1 MATLEER
8 IQNLTQDINPMGSGV
23 MSDQD
28 AERLMII
35 QQPQEFIS
43 NPKGQSTKLRMEAML
58 RLPKGSLSD
67 SDALRMLQMMGG
79 ELNTQALPSVYQT
92 LKSLVGDSRNET
104 VGSGVMSDR
113 DAQRVMQALGGNNNT
128 MPIGSGVMSDRDAQ
142 RVMNAMPR
150 RETMGSGVMSDRE
163 ADMVMNAMP
172 SNPMQPLVEMG
183 FGEQV
188 DIILGNPADSDISR
202 QAQQQIINEMGTGM
216 DIDSFLMEVNN
227 LAPKGAMTNID
238 AEGIKQLMSMG
249 RDGDTT
255 IGHLSEGEVVIPAPV
270 LEANPQAADMLE
282 QTMSQMGIDPRTR
295 VVDSTGEIGGIAS
308 INPETGFQE
317 FGFLSK
323 LWKKAKKVV
332 KAVAPIAVNFIPG
345 VGPLAKAALTAGIG
359 KASGLSTKDALLGGA
374 LSYGGSKL
382 FGGTPAAGKAST
394 GNIFSRAKDY
404 VFKGSDGIGLLGN
417 LGKSAYNA
425 YDYVMPGSD
434 GVGLFGNVKSGIG
447 SLFGG
452 GQPEFEMLPDGTYKE
467 IASGDV
473 FGIEELRQAG
483 KIDRAGNLVNS
494 PVANAFSDQS
504 NLGRIEDLFKTV
516 TGDDGMTR
524 TEELV
529 SAGYSPED
537 IEAAKAN
544 GTFNALVAKARSEG
558 KVVSNRGAVGAIQN
572 ALTGGGDSTSSGG
585 MGMMG
590 KLGIAGL
597 AGLIGKLAYEEAKNQ
612 KGVPL
617 TPLTQMDQLG
627 RYNIAAEMARQAGEG
642 SPSRVEYGLNPEGMP
657 ALSGG
662 SPRMAA
668 YGGIMNLNM
677 GGMPRY
683 NYGGEVQYFNQGG
696 MPRYNYGGGVQ
707 YFNQGGA
714 VAMAEGGDMDATI
727 NIEEFPAK
735 DGQIDGPGTEVSDD
749 IPAMLSDGEFV
760 MTAKAVK
767 GAGAFNINDNNGIL
781 TLTPNG
787 DPSRDSGTRVM
798 YKLMEHF
805 GKVA

>member
-142 RVMNAMPR
+142 RVMQALGGNNNTMPIGSGVMSDREMERLMNAMPR

-227 LAPKGAMTNID
+227 LAPKGAMSNVD
-238 AEGIKQLMSMG
+238 AEVMQRLMSAG

-323 LWKKAKKVV
+323 LFKKV
-332 KAVAPIAVNFIPG
+332 KKLAPLAAFIPG
-345 VGPLAKAALTAGIG
+345 VGPAV
-359 KASGLSTKDALLGGA
+359 S
-374 LSYGGSKL
+374 
-382 FGGTPAAGKAST
+382 
-394 GNIFSRAKDY
+394 
-404 VFKGSDGIGLLGN
+404 GLLGSAGTAVAGA
-417 LGKSAYNA
+417 LGKVPGIGGLLKAGATKLGSAYTGKLAGLPSLLARNQG
-425 YDYVMPGSD
+425 D
-434 GVGLFGNVKSGIG
+434 VGTTNPLIKALGDKLG
-447 SLFGG
+447 FGG
-452 GQPEFEMLPDGTYKE
+452 RSAELDNLINPATNSYYTSTE
-467 IASGDV
+467 IAAMTD
-473 FGIEELRQAG
+473 EEKRVA
-483 KIDRAGNLVNS
+483 IDRGRQDQGGTTLPAFISETINPTQIPEYDKEGNLLPPTQNS
-494 PVANAFSDQS
+494 NQ
-504 NLGRIEDLFKTV
+504 
-516 TGDDGMTR
+516 
-524 TEELV
+524 
-529 SAGYSPED
+529 
-537 IEAAKAN
+537 
-544 GTFNALVAKARSEG
+544 
-558 KVVSNRGAVGAIQN
+558 
-572 ALTGGGDSTSSGG
+572 GG

-597 AGLIGKLAYEEAKNQ
+597 AGLIGKLAYEEAKDQ

-627 RYNIAAEMARQAGEG
+627 RYNIEAEIARRTGAEA
-642 SPSRVEYGLNPEGMP
+642 PSRVEFGLNPEGMP

>member
-104 VGSGVMSDR
+104 VGPGVMTDR

-128 MPIGSGVMSDRDAQ
+128 MPIGSGVMSDQDAE
-142 RVMNAMPR
+142 RLMNAMPDAVR
-150 RETMGSGVMSDRE
+150 ANKSLLSGVPDPMMSGVDT
-163 ADMVMNAMP
+163 
-172 SNPMQPLVEMG
+172 SIMQPLVEMG
-183 FGEQV
+183 FEKQV
-188 DIILGNPADSDISR
+188 RVILSTPQNSPESIE
-202 QAQQQIINEMGTGM
+202 AQHQIINEMGTGM
-216 DIDSFLMEVNN
+216 DIDAFVQTIREV
-227 LAPKGAMTNID
+227 APPAIQEELLRDRMQPVGAMTNID

-317 FGFLSK
+317 FGYLSK
-323 LWKKAKKVV
+323 LFKKV
-332 KAVAPIAVNFIPG
+332 KKLAPLAAFIPG
-345 VGPLAKAALTAGIG
+345 VGPAV
-359 KASGLSTKDALLGGA
+359 S
-374 LSYGGSKL
+374 
-382 FGGTPAAGKAST
+382 
-394 GNIFSRAKDY
+394 
-404 VFKGSDGIGLLGN
+404 GLLGSAGTAVAGA
-417 LGKSAYNA
+417 LGKVPGIGGLLKAGATKLGSAYTGKLAGLPSLLTRN
-425 YDYVMPGSD
+425 PGD
-434 GVGLFGNVKSGIG
+434 VGTTNPLIKALGDKLG
-447 SLFGG
+447 FGG
-452 GQPEFEMLPDGTYKE
+452 RSAELDNLINPATNSYYTPAE
-467 IASGDV
+467 IAAMTD
-473 FGIEELRQAG
+473 EEKRVA
-483 KIDRAGNLVNS
+483 IDRGRQDQGGTTLPAVISETINPTQIPEYDKEGNLLPPTQNS
-494 PVANAFSDQS
+494 NQ
-504 NLGRIEDLFKTV
+504 
-516 TGDDGMTR
+516 
-524 TEELV
+524 
-529 SAGYSPED
+529 
-537 IEAAKAN
+537 
-544 GTFNALVAKARSEG
+544 
-558 KVVSNRGAVGAIQN
+558 
-572 ALTGGGDSTSSGG
+572 GG

-597 AGLIGKLAYEEAKNQ
+597 AGLIGKLAYDEAKDQ

-627 RYNIAAEMARQAGEG
+627 RYNIEAEIARRTGAEA
-642 SPSRVEYGLNPEGMP
+642 PSRVEFGLNPEGMP

>member
-1 MATLEER
+1 
-8 IQNLTQDINPMGSGV
+8 MG
-23 MSDQD
+23 
-28 AERLMII
+28 AI
-35 QQPQEFIS
+35 
-43 NPKGQSTKLRMEAML
+43 
-58 RLPKGSLSD
+58 
-67 SDALRMLQMMGG
+67 
-79 ELNTQALPSVYQT
+79 
-92 LKSLVGDSRNET
+92 
-104 VGSGVMSDR
+104 
-113 DAQRVMQALGGNNNT
+113 
-128 MPIGSGVMSDRDAQ
+128 
-142 RVMNAMPR
+142 
-150 RETMGSGVMSDRE
+150 SDRE
-163 ADMVMNAMP
+163 MEIFRDTMP

-238 AEGIKQLMSMG
+238 AEGINELMRFAVKQKVDQSGNPLLKLGVETG
-249 RDGDTT
+249 RMNDTT
-255 IGHLSEGEVVIPAPV
+255 LGHLSEGEAVIPAEV
-270 LEANPQAADMLE
+270 LEANPQAAQSLD
-282 QTMSQMGIDPRTR
+282 QTMTEMGINPDSRI
-295 VVDSTGEIGGIAS
+295 VDTTGQINGIAS
-308 INPETGFQE
+308 INPETGLQE
-317 FGFLSK
+317 FGIGSSFQKFRRKVLKPVAKIAAVVPGPWQAPAIIYNK
-323 LWKKAKKVV
+323 LESGYN
-332 KAVAPIAVNFIPG
+332 IASG
-345 VGPLAKAALTAGIG
+345 KGGIG
-359 KASGLSTKDALLGGA
+359 DLMTVMAGGTQKVGGEGGAWDRIKSGDFAKEGGGTGFFDSAGKAFKGIGSVDGKFNPLQYGKNIASTYRDDQLGGYFGLLGGGEQPLPEEIQYDPVNQGYINTKTGMPVSDEEIKA
-374 LSYGGSKL
+374 LQGGS
-382 FGGTPAAGKAST
+382 FIGGTKTPSF
-394 GNIFSRAKDY
+394 I
-404 VFKGSDGIGLLGN
+404 KGIEDTLKGQTDPS
-417 LGKSAYNA
+417 S
-425 YDYVMPGSD
+425 S
-434 GVGLFGNVKSGIG
+434 
-447 SLFGG
+447 SLF
-452 GQPEFEMLPDGTYKE
+452 
-467 IASGDV
+467 
-473 FGIEELRQAG
+473 
-483 KIDRAGNLVNS
+483 
-494 PVANAFSDQS
+494 ANNDQ
-504 NLGRIEDLFKTV
+504 
-516 TGDDGMTR
+516 
-524 TEELV
+524 
-529 SAGYSPED
+529 
-537 IEAAKAN
+537 
-544 GTFNALVAKARSEG
+544 
-558 KVVSNRGAVGAIQN
+558 
-572 ALTGGGDSTSSGG
+572 GG

-642 SPSRVEYGLNPEGMP
+642 SPSRVEFGLNPEGMP

-683 NYGGEVQYFNQGG
+683 NYGG
-696 MPRYNYGGGVQ
+696 GVQ
-707 YFNQGGA
+707 YFNQGGT

-727 NIEEFPAK
+727 NIENFPVK

-767 GAGAFNINDNNGIL
+767 GAGSFNINDNNGIL

>member
-113 DAQRVMQALGGNNNT
+113 DAQIVMQALGGNNNT

-142 RVMNAMPR
+142 RVMQALGGNNNTMPIGSGVMSDREMERLMNAMPR

-323 LWKKAKKVV
+323 LFKKV
-332 KAVAPIAVNFIPG
+332 KKLAPLAAFIPG
-345 VGPLAKAALTAGIG
+345 VGPAV
-359 KASGLSTKDALLGGA
+359 S
-374 LSYGGSKL
+374 
-382 FGGTPAAGKAST
+382 
-394 GNIFSRAKDY
+394 
-404 VFKGSDGIGLLGN
+404 GLLGSAGTAVAGA
-417 LGKSAYNA
+417 LGKVPGIGGLLKAGATKLGSAYTGKLAGLPSLLARN
-425 YDYVMPGSD
+425 PGD
-434 GVGLFGNVKSGIG
+434 VGTTNPLIKALGDKLG
-447 SLFGG
+447 FGG
-452 GQPEFEMLPDGTYKE
+452 RSAELDNLINPATNSYYTPTE
-467 IASGDV
+467 IAAMTD
-473 FGIEELRQAG
+473 EEKRVA
-483 KIDRAGNLVNS
+483 IDRGRQDQGGTTLPAVISETINPTQIPEYDKEGNLLPPTQNS
-494 PVANAFSDQS
+494 NQ
-504 NLGRIEDLFKTV
+504 
-516 TGDDGMTR
+516 
-524 TEELV
+524 
-529 SAGYSPED
+529 
-537 IEAAKAN
+537 
-544 GTFNALVAKARSEG
+544 
-558 KVVSNRGAVGAIQN
+558 
-572 ALTGGGDSTSSGG
+572 GG

-597 AGLIGKLAYEEAKNQ
+597 AGLIGKLAYEEAKDQ

-627 RYNIAAEMARQAGEG
+627 RYNIEAEIARRTGAEA
-642 SPSRVEYGLNPEGMP
+642 PSRVEFGLNPEGMP

-662 SPRMAA
+662 SPRNAA